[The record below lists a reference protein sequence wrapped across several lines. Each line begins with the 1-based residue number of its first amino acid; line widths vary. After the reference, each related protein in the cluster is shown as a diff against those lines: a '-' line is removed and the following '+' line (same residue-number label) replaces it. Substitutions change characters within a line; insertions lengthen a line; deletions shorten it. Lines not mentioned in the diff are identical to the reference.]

1 MIKDETLLD
10 EMGKEN
16 KKFIEEYLNEKK
28 LQTAFSKILSE

>member
-16 KKFIEEYLNEKK
+16 KKFIEEYLNEK
-28 LQTAFSKILSE
+28 TANGI